1 MMKIKWWCTINAIL
15 GIILLSG
22 CGTSYYYAEFIHPSK
37 VYVPADVYRLG
48 VVNRSVTAQSEAVIY
63 TNGIPF
69 ESIRGLPLKAVD
81 KTIQELIKNN
91 EVLARY
97 ELKTFSLPLR
107 FMSGK
112 QFMREQLS
120 NEQVDSICRALNL
133 DGFASIDG
141 AELSIRTQGEVRV
154 VNVTDDFGQMVRV
167 PEFNNE
173 SQITY
178 SIAWRLYDNK
188 YKVLTDTYQ
197 ETYQR
202 IFTSVAYSE
211 SEALQMGIDNLTM
224 AQVAYLAG
232 ADYYTRIAPH
242 WKEGFR
248 VYYQTGS
255 EAMYRIA
262 QNLEYDGN
270 WEEAARKWKD
280 LTDYFDDKVS
290 YRAHYNLAVAAEML
304 GDPREAREWLLK
316 AMAVKDTKQARK
328 YMITLEQQILI
339 YDVVNLQLGITEQ
352 K

>member
-1 MMKIKWWCTINAIL
+1 MKTKWYRTINAMM
-15 GIILLSG
+15 GIFLLSG
-22 CGTSYYYAEFIHPSK
+22 CGTSYYYAEFIQPSK
-37 VYVPADVYRLG
+37 VYVPAKVYRLG
-48 VVNRSVTAQSEAVIY
+48 VVNRAVTAQTDAVIY
-63 TNGIPF
+63 TQGIPF

-91 EVLARY
+91 EVLSRFD
-97 ELKTFSLPLR
+97 LITFSLPPR
-107 FMSGK
+107 FMGGK
-112 QFMREQLS
+112 QFMSEQLS
-120 NEQVDSICRALNL
+120 IEQVDSICRTLNL

-141 AELSIRTQGEVRV
+141 AELSIRTKGEVQV
-154 VNVTDDFGQMVRV
+154 VNVTDDFGQIVRV

-178 SIAWRLYDNK
+178 SIGWRLYDNN

-224 AQVAYLAG
+224 SQVAYLAG

-242 WKEGFR
+242 WKEDFR
-248 VYYQTGS
+248 LYYQTGS

-280 LTDYFDDKVS
+280 LTDYFDDKVAF
-290 YRAHYNLAVAAEML
+290 RAQYNLAVAAEMM
-304 GDPREAREWLLK
+304 GNPREAREWLLK
-316 AMAVKDTKQARK
+316 AMAIKDTKQAHR
-328 YMITLEQQILI
+328 YMTTIEKQILV
-339 YDVVNLQLGITEQ
+339 YDVVNLQLGISE
-352 K
+352 